1 MKIIHIL
8 VDGPD
13 EDAESVITEYE
24 KEEDAEVID
33 LSQGGVSY
41 DELVDKIEQSD
52 KVISW

>member
-8 VDGPD
+8 IDGPD
-13 EDAESVITEYE
+13 ADVEVLIAEYD
-24 KEEDAEVID
+24 KEQETEVID
-33 LSQGGVSY
+33 LSQGEVSY